1 VGVRRSVE
9 VRPVEVKRVEARSV
23 EEEDREGLG
32 SNIVERWERN
42 YGARWGMRTCGCRVK
57 RGNRC

>member
-1 VGVRRSVE
+1 MGVRRSVE

-32 SNIVERWERN
+32 LNIAERWERN
-42 YGARWGMRTCGCRVK
+42 YGERWGMRRCGSRVK
-57 RGNRC
+57 LGKRW